1 MSAIVSFNGNFVTTA
16 IDSINDLFIK
26 GRKFNESVIDS
37 IASDEL
43 IGAII
48 RKARSFN
55 YANFITSGLNFVG
68 NSAAHQQSYHL
79 ENCRIQYNM
88 RFSKDGKDISNKGWH
103 LRCSSDGTYNLMVE
117 LTNQMLSQVNGELSR
132 FATKVIPPHVKETLD
147 TLGVKGIYGIDG
159 SDVTLRECAKGLFPN
174 KGTGRKKKDG
184 SSAAPGLK
192 IHALVDLIRCTILN
206 IDVTEAVAS
215 ERDYVHPELLENCLL
230 IADRGYFSTK
240 LEDELSDAGVFYIIK
255 GRRNMTSGIILEAYG
270 EDGKSLPEYIGKKF
284 GDINENCKD
293 KLLDVTIK
301 TDEGKERRIVRK
313 LNPNIHSTRKKDDQ
327 NNSDTEDRYIY
338 LRTNLKREIVPA
350 NVLFDLYRLRWQ
362 NEIIFECLQQG
373 NCFKCI
379 NSNDKNVILNF
390 LMFGIMSYLLKLHLL
405 IQTAITLNRHFLDI
419 SIEKLNIK
427 FNVLKTFFEKL
438 GQVKK
443 SRYYELLKIT
453 LDLIAKY
460 CFISHVSKRD
470 KAAQK
475 SYGLILKH
483 IHAAL
488 A

>member
-26 GRKFNESVIDS
+26 GKNFNETVINS
-37 IASDEL
+37 IASNEL

-55 YANFITSGLNFVG
+55 YANFLTSGLNFVG

-88 RFSKDGKDISNKGWH
+88 RLSKDGKDISNKGWH

-117 LTNQMLSQVNGELSR
+117 LTNQMLSLVNTELSR
-132 FATKVIPPHVKETLD
+132 HAAKVIPPHVKETLD
-147 TLGVKGIYGIDG
+147 KLGVKGIYGIDG
-159 SDVTLRECAKGLFPN
+159 SDVTLREGAKGLFPN

-192 IHALVDLIRCTILN
+192 IHALVDLINCTIMN
-206 IDVTEAVAS
+206 IDVTEAVAP
-215 ERDYVHPELLENCLL
+215 ERDYVHPELLEDCLL

-240 LEDELSDAGVFYIIK
+240 LEGELSDAGVSYIIK
-255 GRRNMTSGIILEAYG
+255 GRKNMTSGIILEAYG

-284 GDINENCKD
+284 GDINEDCKH

-301 TDEGKERRIVRK
+301 NDEGTESRIVRK
-313 LNPNIHSTRKKDDQ
+313 LNPNIHSTRKKGDKH
-327 NNSDTEDRYIY
+327 NDTEDKYIY
-338 LRTNLKREIVPA
+338 LKTNLKREIVPA

-379 NSNDKNVILNF
+379 NSNNKNVILNF

-405 IQTAITLNRHFLDI
+405 IQTAITLKKCILDI
-419 SIEKLNIK
+419 SLEKLNIK
-427 FNVLKTFFEKL
+427 FDVLKTFFEKL
-438 GQVKK
+438 GQVRK

-453 LDLIAKY
+453 LGRIAKY

-470 KAAQK
+470 KTAQK
-475 SYGLILKH
+475 SYGLILEH